1 MFVEDINE
9 VQVPRGID
17 LSEKEEKALLK
28 KTRQIFLRREKEEA
42 EMRRKEMEQFYGI
55 GVHS

>member
-17 LSEKEEKALLK
+17 LSEKEEKALLE
-28 KTRQIFLRREKEEA
+28 KTRRIFLRREKEEA